1 MIPTITKYLEKT
13 CCENRF
19 LNRFFDFYYSKI
31 VENEVKL
38 GNISSEDKVL
48 CIGGGPMPCT
58 AAQITR
64 RSGCSITVIDN
75 DEDAASMANR
85 YIKSMSLEDK
95 IQVKVCSGEDISLD
109 DYSVIH
115 IALQVHPKEKVF
127 SHVWKNCSVGTR
139 ILMREPKKTLESCYC
154 KLHDSMNYGK
164 RYETIKQGGTM
175 KETSLFVKGREGR
188 NLEKDNN
195 VLIWGDI
202 ASYSSQPS

>member
-1 MIPTITKYLEKT
+1 
-13 CCENRF
+13 
-19 LNRFFDFYYSKI
+19 
-31 VENEVKL
+31 
-38 GNISSEDKVL
+38 
-48 CIGGGPMPCT
+48 MPCT

-115 IALQVHPKEKVF
+115 IALQVYPKEKVF
-127 SHVWKNCSVGTR
+127 NHVWKNCSAGTR

-164 RYETIKQGGTM
+164 RYEAIKQGGTM

-195 VLIWGDI
+195 VLMWGDI